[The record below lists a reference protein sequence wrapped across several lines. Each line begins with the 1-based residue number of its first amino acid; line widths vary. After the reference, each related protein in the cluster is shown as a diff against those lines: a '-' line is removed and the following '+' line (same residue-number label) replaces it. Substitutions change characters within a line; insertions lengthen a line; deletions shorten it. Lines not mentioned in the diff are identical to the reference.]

1 MCGICGVVTFE
12 PGQGIE
18 KSILQKM
25 NHTLLHRGPDD
36 EGYYQDSRASLAMR
50 RLSIIDLYTGQQPIS
65 NESGDIWVVYNG
77 EIYNFQ
83 PVRAELEKRG
93 HTFKTQTD
101 TEIIVHAYEE
111 YGDDCVKHFNGM
123 FALALWD
130 SRRCRLLMARDHMGI
145 KPLYYWAGQDKV
157 VFGSEL
163 KALTAHP
170 DVPRQINLTAIDLFL
185 SLEYIPSP
193 LTIYEDVFK
202 LPPGHMLVVEDGRL
216 KLSQFWDVQVQP
228 VGEDEDEC
236 AETLAGLMKEAV
248 RIRLISDVPLG
259 AFLSGGIDS
268 SAVVGFMSQ
277 FGSKPVQTFS
287 IGFEDATYN
296 ELPYAEA
303 VARHFSTEH
312 RFEVL
317 NPDVSSL
324 VEGLV
329 QHHDEPFA
337 DTSIFPTYLV
347 SKLARQHV
355 KVALSGDG
363 GDELFAGYD
372 TYLAERLSRYY
383 GKLPGVVRR
392 NVMPAVA
399 SLIPPQPSKKG
410 TINKVKRMIEGASM
424 DPALQHTR
432 WMIFMDDQEK
442 DCLYR
447 SDLKKTLEQGSTAS
461 FFEGHFQKAKS
472 FDSLAQ
478 QQYVDMKT
486 YLADDI
492 LTKVD
497 RMSMAVSLEA
507 RVPLLDHR
515 IAEFA
520 LNLPPHMK
528 LGRSRTKIIM
538 RRALKRLVPDLVLEK
553 PKEGFSI
560 PMKHWL
566 GSSLKPMMM
575 DLLSKETVERRGYF
589 DPKVVSAWIQ
599 EHLEGRVNHSHRL
612 WALMVLELWHQAD
625 SHSS

>member
-1 MCGICGVVTFE
+1 MCGICGIVSFE
-12 PGQGIE
+12 PVHGSDNFIV
-18 KSILQKM
+18 QKM
-25 NHTLLHRGPDD
+25 NNTLRHRGPDD

-50 RLSIIDLYTGQQPIS
+50 RLSIIDLNTGHQPIS
-65 NESGDIWVVYNG
+65 NEAEDIWVVYNG

-83 PVRAELEKRG
+83 PLRAELEKRG
-93 HTFKTQTD
+93 HVFKTRTD
-101 TEIIVHAYEE
+101 TEVIVHAYEE
-111 YGDDCVKHFNGM
+111 YGDGCVKEFNGM

-145 KPLYYWAGQDKV
+145 KPLYYWMGADRL

-163 KALTAHP
+163 KALAAHP
-170 DVPRQINLTAIDLFL
+170 AVPRRVSLAAIDLFL

-193 LTIYEDVFK
+193 LTIYEEVFK
-202 LPPGHMLVVEDGRL
+202 LQPGHMLVLEEGRL
-216 KLSQFWDVQVQP
+216 KVSSFWEVPVQP

-236 AETLAGLMKEAV
+236 AETLAGLLKDAV
-248 RIRLISDVPLG
+248 RMRLISDVPLG

-268 SAVVGFMSQ
+268 SAVVGYMSQ
-277 FGSKPVQTFS
+277 ISSKPVQTFS
-287 IGFEDATYN
+287 IGFQDATYN

-303 VARHFSTEH
+303 VARHFGTEH

-317 NPDVSSL
+317 DADVSNL
-324 VEGLV
+324 AEGLV
-329 QHHDEPFA
+329 QQHDEPFA

-347 SKLARQHV
+347 SRLARQHV

-372 TYLAERLSRYY
+372 TYLAEQLSRYY
-383 GKLPGVVRR
+383 DKLPAVVRR
-392 NVMPAVA
+392 DVMPAFA
-399 SLIPPQPSKKG
+399 GLLPPQPAKKG

-424 DPALQHTR
+424 NPALQHTR
-432 WMIFMDDQEK
+432 WMIFLNDRDK

-447 SDLKKTLEQGSTAS
+447 SDLKKTLEQGSTAA
-461 FFEGHFQKAKS
+461 FLEGHFRQALS

-478 QQYVDMKT
+478 QQYVDLKT

-528 LGRSRTKIIM
+528 LSRSRTKIIL
-538 RRALKRLVPDLVLEK
+538 RRAVKRLVPDLVLEK

-575 DLLSKETVERRGYF
+575 DLLSRETIERRGYF
-589 DPKVVSAWIQ
+589 NPQVVSTWIQ
-599 EHLEGRVNHSHRL
+599 EHLDGRVNHAHRL
-612 WALMVLELWHQAD
+612 WALMVLELWHRSEVQ
-625 SHSS
+625 SP

>member
-1 MCGICGVVTFE
+1 MCGICGVVSFE
-12 PGQGIE
+12 QE
-18 KSILQKM
+18 KSVDRSILQKM
-25 NHTLLHRGPDD
+25 NDMIRHRGPDD
-36 EGYYQDSRASLAMR
+36 EGYYQDARASLGMR
-50 RLSIIDLYTGQQPIS
+50 RLSIIDLFTGHQPIS
-65 NESGDIWVVYNG
+65 NENGDIWVIYNG

-83 PVRAELEKRG
+83 PVRAELEARG
-93 HTFKTQTD
+93 HQFKTRTD

-111 YGDDCVKHFNGM
+111 YGDDCVRHFNGM
-123 FALALWD
+123 FAIALWD
-130 SRRCRLLMARDHMGI
+130 ARRCRLLLARDHMGI
-145 KPLYYWAGQDKV
+145 KPLYYWAGPDRL

-170 DVPRQINLTAIDLFL
+170 DVPRRVNLCAIDLFL

-202 LPPGHMLVVEDGRL
+202 LPPGHLLVLENGRT
-216 KLSQFWDVQVQP
+216 KLSSFWDIPLEP
-228 VGEDEDEC
+228 VRQNEEEC
-236 AETLAGLMKEAV
+236 AEILAGLLKDAV
-248 RIRLISDVPLG
+248 RMRLISDVPLG

-268 SAVVGFMSQ
+268 SGVVGHMSQ
-277 FGSKPVQTFS
+277 LSSTPVQTFS
-287 IGFEDATYN
+287 IGFQDATYN

-303 VARHFSTEH
+303 VARHFGTHH

-317 NPDVSSL
+317 NPDVASL
-324 VEGLV
+324 AEQLV

-372 TYLAERLSRYY
+372 TYIAERLSRYY
-383 GKLPGVVRR
+383 SKLPGVMRTSL
-392 NVMPAVA
+392 MPAFA
-399 SLIPPQPSKKG
+399 SMLPPQPAKKG

-424 DPALQHTR
+424 DPSLQHTR
-432 WMIFMDDQEK
+432 WMIFMNEWDK
-442 DCLYR
+442 DILYQP
-447 SDLKKTLEQGSTAS
+447 DLTKTLEQGSTAA
-461 FFEGHFQKAKS
+461 FFDGHFQKARS
-472 FDSLAQ
+472 FDRLAQ
-478 QQYVDMKT
+478 QQYVDLKT

-520 LNLPPHMK
+520 LNLPPQMK
-528 LGRSRTKIIM
+528 LDGSRTKVIL

-566 GSSLKPMMM
+566 GTSLKPMMM
-575 DLLSKETVERRGYF
+575 DLLATETVQKRGYF
-589 DPKVVSAWIQ
+589 QPRVVSAWIQ
-599 EHLEGRVNHSHRL
+599 DHLQGRANHAHRL
-612 WALMVLELWHQAD
+612 WALMVLELWHRA
-625 SHSS
+625 